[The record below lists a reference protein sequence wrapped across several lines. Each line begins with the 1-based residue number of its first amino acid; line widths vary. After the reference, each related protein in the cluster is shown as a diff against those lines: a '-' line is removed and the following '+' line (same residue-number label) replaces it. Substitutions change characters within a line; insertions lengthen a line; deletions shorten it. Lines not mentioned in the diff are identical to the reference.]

1 MGLGFEWDEA
11 KATLN
16 LRKHGVAFAEAST
29 IFVDPLGVTISDRLH
44 SEGEVR
50 FLLLGL
56 STQGR
61 LLVVSHVDR
70 GERIRIISARDATRQ
85 ERREYEQ
92 RP

>member
-1 MGLGFEWDEA
+1 MGLEFEWDEA

-16 LRKHGVAFAEAST
+16 LRKHGVAFVEAST
-29 IFVDPLGVTISDRLH
+29 IFIDPLAVTASDLLH

-50 FLLLGL
+50 FMLLGL

-85 ERREYEQ
+85 ERREYEHG
-92 RP
+92 

>member
-1 MGLGFEWDEA
+1 MGLEFEWDEA

-29 IFVDPLGVTISDRLH
+29 IFVHPLAVTISDLLH

-56 STQGR
+56 SKAGR

-70 GERIRIISARDATRQ
+70 GERIRIISARDANRQ
-85 ERREYEQ
+85 ERREYEHG
-92 RP
+92 

>member
-11 KATLN
+11 KAALN
-16 LRKHGVAFAEAST
+16 LRKHGVAFAEALT
-29 IFVDPLGVTISDRLH
+29 IFVDPLAVIISDPVH

-56 STQGR
+56 SKAGR

-70 GERIRIISARDATRQ
+70 GERTRIISAREATRQ
-85 ERREYEQ
+85 ERWEYEHG
-92 RP
+92 

>member
-1 MGLGFEWDEA
+1 MGLEFEWDEA

-29 IFVDPLGVTISDRLH
+29 IFVDPLAVTISDLLH

-56 STQGR
+56 SKAGR

-70 GERIRIISARDATRQ
+70 GERIRIISARDANRQ
-85 ERREYEQ
+85 ERREYEHG
-92 RP
+92 